1 LALPHAFG
9 RLQFGEDLQLTFD
22 TLIGTGVNANVAAV
36 VVIGIEPK
44 WTQRVADGIA
54 KTGKPVAA
62 FSIEGKGDLQV
73 IQEAS
78 RVAAMF
84 LQDASGLVRTEAEMG
99 DMIMSIK
106 CGESDTTSGLGSCP
120 TTSQAVDRWV
130 EAGGTVFFGETSELT
145 GGEHLIAER
154 CIDAATR
161 DLFQVTY
168 DNYIKVIEATGAN
181 LLGSQPTQGN
191 IAGGLTTIEE
201 KALGNIAKTGSVPVV
216 GVLKPAEMPNPAN
229 PGLYFMDSSSAAA
242 ECVTLM
248 AAGGAVIHL
257 FPTGQ
262 GNVIGNPIVPVLK
275 LTANIKTAKSMT
287 EHIDL
292 DVSGLLRYEYDLT
305 KAGDM
310 MMDVIYDTVS
320 EDVWGTPFQTLEGSF
335 PITRNDDLWNNPEEL
350 KAALKDVK
358 ALVVRNRTKVTADVI
373 AAAPGLKVIARA
385 GVGLDNIDLK
395 AADAAGVVVVAG
407 LGANAVSVGELTLGL
422 ALSLLRNVPG
432 HDVATRD
439 GGWVRIPGRE
449 LSGLTWG
456 LLGCGATGVATAK
469 LIQGFNCSV
478 LGYDPYA
485 KNVPGVELTSFE
497 DVLKRSDVVSI
508 HMPSTP
514 ETNGSINA
522 ATLALMK
529 KDAIIV
535 NVGRGEVIN
544 EADLIAALKAKTI
557 AGAALDVRAQEPPTT
572 GEMETIPNLI
582 LTPHVAGI
590 TKESQ
595 LRINQILT
603 ANIEL
608 VLNSKPATHA
618 VGALRE
624 SSN

>member
-1 LALPHAFG
+1 MI
-9 RLQFGEDLQLTFD
+9 
-22 TLIGTGVNANVAAV
+22 LI
-36 VVIGIEPK
+36 
-44 WTQRVADGIA
+44 
-54 KTGKPVAA
+54 
-62 FSIEGKGDLQV
+62 
-73 IQEAS
+73 
-78 RVAAMF
+78 
-84 LQDASGLVRTEAEMG
+84 
-99 DMIMSIK
+99 
-106 CGESDTTSGLGSCP
+106 
-120 TTSQAVDRWV
+120 
-130 EAGGTVFFGETSELT
+130 
-145 GGEHLIAER
+145 
-154 CIDAATR
+154 
-161 DLFQVTY
+161 
-168 DNYIKVIEATGAN
+168 
-181 LLGSQPTQGN
+181 
-191 IAGGLTTIEE
+191 
-201 KALGNIAKTGSVPVV
+201 
-216 GVLKPAEMPNPAN
+216 
-229 PGLYFMDSSSAAA
+229 
-242 ECVTLM
+242 
-248 AAGGAVIHL
+248 
-257 FPTGQ
+257 
-262 GNVIGNPIVPVLK
+262 
-275 LTANIKTAKSMT
+275 
-287 EHIDL
+287 
-292 DVSGLLRYEYDLT
+292 
-305 KAGDM
+305 
-310 MMDVIYDTVS
+310 S

-358 ALVVRNRTKVTADVI
+358 ELVLRNRTKVTADVI
-373 AAAPGLKVIARA
+373 AAAPNLKVIARA

-439 GGWVRIPGRE
+439 GGWVRTPGRE

-469 LIQGFNCSV
+469 LLQGFNCSV

-522 ATLALMK
+522 ATLTLMK

-557 AGAALDVRAQEPPTT
+557 AGAALDVRAQEPPTI

-618 VGALRE
+618 VGALKE

>member
-1 LALPHAFG
+1 MI
-9 RLQFGEDLQLTFD
+9 
-22 TLIGTGVNANVAAV
+22 LI
-36 VVIGIEPK
+36 
-44 WTQRVADGIA
+44 
-54 KTGKPVAA
+54 
-62 FSIEGKGDLQV
+62 
-73 IQEAS
+73 
-78 RVAAMF
+78 
-84 LQDASGLVRTEAEMG
+84 
-99 DMIMSIK
+99 
-106 CGESDTTSGLGSCP
+106 
-120 TTSQAVDRWV
+120 
-130 EAGGTVFFGETSELT
+130 
-145 GGEHLIAER
+145 
-154 CIDAATR
+154 
-161 DLFQVTY
+161 
-168 DNYIKVIEATGAN
+168 
-181 LLGSQPTQGN
+181 
-191 IAGGLTTIEE
+191 
-201 KALGNIAKTGSVPVV
+201 
-216 GVLKPAEMPNPAN
+216 
-229 PGLYFMDSSSAAA
+229 
-242 ECVTLM
+242 
-248 AAGGAVIHL
+248 
-257 FPTGQ
+257 
-262 GNVIGNPIVPVLK
+262 
-275 LTANIKTAKSMT
+275 
-287 EHIDL
+287 
-292 DVSGLLRYEYDLT
+292 
-305 KAGDM
+305 
-310 MMDVIYDTVS
+310 S

-335 PITRNDDLWNNPEEL
+335 PITRNDDLWNNTEEL

-373 AAAPGLKVIARA
+373 AAAPNLKVIARA

-439 GGWVRIPGRE
+439 GGWVRTPGRE

-485 KNVPGVELTSFE
+485 KNVQGVELTTSE

-514 ETNGSINA
+514 ETNGSLNA
-522 ATLALMK
+522 TTLALMK

-618 VGALRE
+618 VGALKE

>member
-1 LALPHAFG
+1 MI
-9 RLQFGEDLQLTFD
+9 
-22 TLIGTGVNANVAAV
+22 LI
-36 VVIGIEPK
+36 
-44 WTQRVADGIA
+44 
-54 KTGKPVAA
+54 
-62 FSIEGKGDLQV
+62 
-73 IQEAS
+73 
-78 RVAAMF
+78 
-84 LQDASGLVRTEAEMG
+84 
-99 DMIMSIK
+99 
-106 CGESDTTSGLGSCP
+106 
-120 TTSQAVDRWV
+120 
-130 EAGGTVFFGETSELT
+130 
-145 GGEHLIAER
+145 
-154 CIDAATR
+154 
-161 DLFQVTY
+161 
-168 DNYIKVIEATGAN
+168 
-181 LLGSQPTQGN
+181 
-191 IAGGLTTIEE
+191 
-201 KALGNIAKTGSVPVV
+201 
-216 GVLKPAEMPNPAN
+216 
-229 PGLYFMDSSSAAA
+229 
-242 ECVTLM
+242 
-248 AAGGAVIHL
+248 
-257 FPTGQ
+257 
-262 GNVIGNPIVPVLK
+262 
-275 LTANIKTAKSMT
+275 
-287 EHIDL
+287 
-292 DVSGLLRYEYDLT
+292 
-305 KAGDM
+305 
-310 MMDVIYDTVS
+310 S

-350 KAALKDVK
+350 KTALKDVR

-373 AAAPGLKVIARA
+373 AAAPNLKVIARA
-385 GVGLDNIDLK
+385 GVGLDNIDIK

-422 ALSLLRNVPG
+422 ALSLLRNVPS

-439 GGWVRIPGRE
+439 GGWVRTPGRE

-485 KNVPGVELTSFE
+485 KNVAGVELTSFE
-497 DVLKRSDVVSI
+497 EVLKRSDVVSI

-544 EADLIAALKAKTI
+544 EADLIVALKAKTI

-618 VGALRE
+618 VGALKE
-624 SSN
+624 SNN

>member
-1 LALPHAFG
+1 MI
-9 RLQFGEDLQLTFD
+9 
-22 TLIGTGVNANVAAV
+22 LI
-36 VVIGIEPK
+36 
-44 WTQRVADGIA
+44 
-54 KTGKPVAA
+54 
-62 FSIEGKGDLQV
+62 
-73 IQEAS
+73 
-78 RVAAMF
+78 
-84 LQDASGLVRTEAEMG
+84 
-99 DMIMSIK
+99 
-106 CGESDTTSGLGSCP
+106 
-120 TTSQAVDRWV
+120 
-130 EAGGTVFFGETSELT
+130 
-145 GGEHLIAER
+145 
-154 CIDAATR
+154 
-161 DLFQVTY
+161 
-168 DNYIKVIEATGAN
+168 
-181 LLGSQPTQGN
+181 
-191 IAGGLTTIEE
+191 
-201 KALGNIAKTGSVPVV
+201 
-216 GVLKPAEMPNPAN
+216 
-229 PGLYFMDSSSAAA
+229 
-242 ECVTLM
+242 
-248 AAGGAVIHL
+248 
-257 FPTGQ
+257 
-262 GNVIGNPIVPVLK
+262 
-275 LTANIKTAKSMT
+275 
-287 EHIDL
+287 
-292 DVSGLLRYEYDLT
+292 
-305 KAGDM
+305 
-310 MMDVIYDTVS
+310 S

-335 PITRNDDLWNNPEEL
+335 PITRNDDLWSNPEEL

-439 GGWVRIPGRE
+439 GGWVRTPGRE

-456 LLGCGATGVATAK
+456 LLGCGATGVATAN

-485 KNVPGVELTSFE
+485 KNVQGVELTTFE

-514 ETNGSINA
+514 ETNGSVNA

-544 EADLIAALKAKTI
+544 EVDLIAALKAKTI

-618 VGALRE
+618 VGALKE

>member
-1 LALPHAFG
+1 MI
-9 RLQFGEDLQLTFD
+9 
-22 TLIGTGVNANVAAV
+22 LI
-36 VVIGIEPK
+36 
-44 WTQRVADGIA
+44 
-54 KTGKPVAA
+54 
-62 FSIEGKGDLQV
+62 
-73 IQEAS
+73 
-78 RVAAMF
+78 
-84 LQDASGLVRTEAEMG
+84 
-99 DMIMSIK
+99 
-106 CGESDTTSGLGSCP
+106 
-120 TTSQAVDRWV
+120 
-130 EAGGTVFFGETSELT
+130 
-145 GGEHLIAER
+145 
-154 CIDAATR
+154 
-161 DLFQVTY
+161 
-168 DNYIKVIEATGAN
+168 
-181 LLGSQPTQGN
+181 
-191 IAGGLTTIEE
+191 
-201 KALGNIAKTGSVPVV
+201 
-216 GVLKPAEMPNPAN
+216 
-229 PGLYFMDSSSAAA
+229 
-242 ECVTLM
+242 
-248 AAGGAVIHL
+248 
-257 FPTGQ
+257 
-262 GNVIGNPIVPVLK
+262 
-275 LTANIKTAKSMT
+275 
-287 EHIDL
+287 
-292 DVSGLLRYEYDLT
+292 
-305 KAGDM
+305 
-310 MMDVIYDTVS
+310 S

-373 AAAPGLKVIARA
+373 AAAPNLKVIARA
-385 GVGLDNIDLK
+385 GVGLDNIDIK

-422 ALSLLRNVPG
+422 ALSLLRNVPS

-439 GGWVRIPGRE
+439 GGWVRTPGRE

-469 LIQGFNCSV
+469 LIQGFNCAV

-485 KNVPGVELTSFE
+485 KNVAGVELTSFE

-529 KDAIIV
+529 PDAIIV

-618 VGALRE
+618 VGTLKE